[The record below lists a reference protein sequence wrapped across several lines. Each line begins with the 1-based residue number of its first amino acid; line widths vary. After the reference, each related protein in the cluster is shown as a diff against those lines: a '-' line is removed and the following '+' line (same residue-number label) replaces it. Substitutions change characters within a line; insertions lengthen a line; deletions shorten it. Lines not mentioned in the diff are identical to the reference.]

1 MTQQPEQR
9 GEDDA
14 AKARKREAS
23 YHVSLF
29 IPSDDPEVSTHGAM
43 VINTE
48 SVRLT
53 RERMELL
60 RLVGLKDGVA
70 RRGTLP
76 WRGRTLWLPHPS
88 SWKPRTDGAPYIAR

>member
-1 MTQQPEQR
+1 MIQQPKQR

-23 YHVSLF
+23 CHVSLF

-43 VINTE
+43 VIHTE

-60 RLVGLKDGVA
+60 RQLVGPEGWRRQTRHTPMAWEDVVA
-70 RRGTLP
+70 AASQFLEA
-76 WRGRTLWLPHPS
+76 S
-88 SWKPRTDGAPYIAR
+88 N